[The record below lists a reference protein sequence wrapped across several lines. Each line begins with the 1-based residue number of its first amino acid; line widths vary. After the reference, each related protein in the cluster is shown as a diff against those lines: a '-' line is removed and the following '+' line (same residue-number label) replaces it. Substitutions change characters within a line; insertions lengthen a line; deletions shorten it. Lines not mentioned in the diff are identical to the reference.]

1 VEVIAK
7 LLSTIYRHSWL
18 TREVPEGWSL
28 AQCISIYRKDSK
40 EDPGN
45 HRPVSLTLVPGKVIL
60 REITW
65 YVQNNQGIR
74 PNQHDFTKDRSCL
87 TNLISFCEQV
97 DVNIWWMRERL
108 LAVYLNFIK
117 AFNTV
122 SHSILLEKLVACG
135 LNRYSLSWVKI
146 WLEGWAQRM
155 VVNGVTS
162 SW

>member
-1 VEVIAK
+1 M
-7 LLSTIYRHSWL
+7 
-18 TREVPEGWSL
+18 
-28 AQCISIYRKDSK
+28 
-40 EDPGN
+40 
-45 HRPVSLTLVPGKVIL
+45 
-60 REITW
+60 
-65 YVQNNQGIR
+65 
-74 PNQHDFTKDRSCL
+74 

-135 LNRYSLSWVKI
+135 LNRYSLSWVKN